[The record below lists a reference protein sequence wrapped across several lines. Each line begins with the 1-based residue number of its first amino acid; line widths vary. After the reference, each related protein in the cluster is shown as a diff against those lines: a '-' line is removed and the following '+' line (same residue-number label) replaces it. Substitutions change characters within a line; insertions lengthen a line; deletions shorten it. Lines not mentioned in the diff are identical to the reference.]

1 MTSVR
6 DFGAVGDGRTDDT
19 AAIEHALH
27 NGEGSLV
34 FPRGEYRITR
44 TITIDLHK
52 TNRTS
57 IEGSG
62 GTATLVMAAEGPALF
77 FSGSHTKTADPTGFS
92 AGIWERQRMPCVRS
106 IEIIGDHPLADGI
119 RFEGVMQPTLSHFLV
134 RRVRH
139 AIHITGRARNLLI
152 DHCHLYH
159 NTGIGVFLDH
169 VNLHQ
174 AIITGSH
181 ISYCR
186 QSGVR
191 IAGGE
196 IRNLQITGND
206 IEYNNNRSFNVPG
219 ADAEPTAEIYIDV
232 EDGSIREGTIASNTL
247 QATYSPGGANI
258 RFIGSSHAGNY
269 RAGMWTICGNLIGSQ
284 AINIHLTSTLG
295 MSLSGNYLYSG
306 HRRNIV
312 VERSRSIS
320 LGANTIG
327 HNSDYGNKELS
338 TGIRFEDCEDCAING
353 LVVQDAL
360 AGQTT
365 VADAIPSNKE
375 ALVEIIRCRRMTLCG
390 SQILEGTPVGI
401 LVEDSH
407 DTVISGCMV
416 LDQREPKQMQTAIL
430 WRTTPQGASPWG
442 CLIQGCRLQN
452 LDVPEV
458 VHQSGNVLG

>member
-1 MTSVR
+1 
-6 DFGAVGDGRTDDT
+6 
-19 AAIEHALH
+19 
-27 NGEGSLV
+27 
-34 FPRGEYRITR
+34 
-44 TITIDLHK
+44 
-52 TNRTS
+52 
-57 IEGSG
+57 
-62 GTATLVMAAEGPALF
+62 
-77 FSGSHTKTADPTGFS
+77 
-92 AGIWERQRMPCVRS
+92 
-106 IEIIGDHPLADGI
+106 
-119 RFEGVMQPTLSHFLV
+119 MQPTLSHILV

-191 IAGGE
+191 IAGVRFE
-196 IRNLQITGND
+196 TC
-206 IEYNNNRSFNVPG
+206 RSLAMTSNTTTTVPSMCLEPMPSQLRRSTSMSRMG
-219 ADAEPTAEIYIDV
+219 AFEREQSHRTRFKRPIAQAEPTFDSSAQV
-232 EDGSIREGTIASNTL
+232 TRETIA
-247 QATYSPGGANI
+247 P
-258 RFIGSSHAGNY
+258 
-269 RAGMWTICGNLIGSQ
+269 GMWTICGNLIGSQ

-320 LGANTIG
+320 LGTTTIG